1 MSILRKKGWLIM
13 EFDVHVH
20 INGKEVPI
28 SDLPNY
34 VLSKKGIDLIFNDI
48 VNRETDKK
56 GKVEKVA
63 S

>member
-1 MSILRKKGWLIM
+1 M